1 MFKSFAA
8 SDSKLL
14 TAKSSRSSQPSQQPQ
29 PPVTVQRAVKLMLA
43 GAAAS
48 TVYLVFALVVSF
60 SVKSALVR
68 WNATQPKAKQLT
80 ASQINSFA
88 SSYIIT
94 TIIVGLIAIA
104 LWLWMARMNNLGRN
118 WARITAS
125 VFFVLWTY
133 YTWVSIG
140 QTRGALTLIL
150 ALVIVL
156 VIWLIGLAALFLLW
170 RPDSTAFFKGQAAQ
184 AATAATVKGEVV
196 KGQPGKTT
204 AGKATAGKSPAAKG
218 KGAAAAKGKAGGR

>member
-184 AATAATVKGEVV
+184 AATVKGEVV